1 MATSGYIV
9 KVTNSPVYSN
19 VLREPDRPVIDDNKD
34 MGQVLSNTPIFSGG
48 AKVQTV
54 QPLRDLLSSV
64 DNVIN
69 ADYQKWHQQIS
80 DTLNTS
86 NFYGNPSV
94 LLNSDFYWNTGVPTP
109 VTQADPD
116 GTFFSEKWQVNH
128 NGSATFSLAQT
139 AFPANDP
146 DQTGSTTYMNLSVSA
161 YDDSGD
167 LCLYQRQTGSQ
178 FLRRYQGKTN
188 NFSSK
193 IINNGTNTVMTQ
205 YQIYYF
211 FDPSDATYIQGT
223 LALPPGL
230 TELGTGITTPEIGST
245 SVGAGAYVE
254 YRFVFKTIPGGTADI
269 DIIYLKSEMADNST
283 VLYVDHALERA
294 RIDNS

>member
-1 MATSGYIV
+1 MTTSSYIV

-19 VLREPDRPVIDDNKD
+19 VLREPNKPVLDDNPSTGK
-34 MGQVLSNTPIFSGG
+34 VLDDSPIFSGG
-48 AKVQTV
+48 GKIDSV
-54 QPLRDLLSSV
+54 QPIREMLSSV
-64 DNVIN
+64 ENVIN
-69 ADYQKWHQQIS
+69 SDYQKWHQQIS

-94 LLNSDFYWNTGVPTP
+94 LLNSDFYWNTGVATP

-116 GTFFSEKWQVNH
+116 GTDFSEKWLVNH
-128 NGSATFSLAQT
+128 GGSATFSLAQT
-139 AFPANDP
+139 AFSGNDP
-146 DQTGSTTYMNLSVSA
+146 DQTGSTTYINLTVTA

-167 LCLYQRQTGSQ
+167 LYLYQKQTGSQ

-188 NFSSK
+188 NFSCK
-193 IINNGTNTVMTQ
+193 IINNGTLNVNAQ

-211 FDPSDATYIQGT
+211 FDPSNDTYIQGT
-223 LALPPGL
+223 LSLPPGL
-230 TELGTGITTPEIGST
+230 TELATGINVPEIGST
-245 SVGAGAYVE
+245 AVGAGAYVE
-254 YRFVFKTIPGGTADI
+254 FRFVFKSIPGGVADL
-269 DIIYLKSEMADNST
+269 DIIYLKAEMADNAT